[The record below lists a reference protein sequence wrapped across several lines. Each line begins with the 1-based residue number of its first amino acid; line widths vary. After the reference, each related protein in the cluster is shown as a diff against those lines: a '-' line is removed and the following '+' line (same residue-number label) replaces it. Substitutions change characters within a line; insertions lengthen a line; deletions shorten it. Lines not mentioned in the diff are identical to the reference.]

1 MGYRFGIDA
10 GSKTVKVVILDE
22 DGKIIGSVYRRHLS
36 NIRETLTDILHNLTW
51 RFSDLSGTAAVT
63 GSAGI
68 ALADML
74 GAPFFQEVLAT
85 TRAVRKAYPDADAVI
100 ELGGEDAKV
109 MYLSGTPE
117 QRMNATCAGAPSKAR
132 SSSWADPSNTF
143 LNWYDAFRLTLDLSE
158 GAASSPKTR
167 TPSPRMAP
175 RYTRERPKG
184 HSLPRSRSSRRA
196 YGKRPHRP
204 TTWRDLSLCSE
215 PTRIGLHSSAAM
227 HRSASPKSACSIARD
242 RFTWG

>member
-10 GSKTVKVVILDE
+10 GSKTVKVAILDE

-51 RFSDLSGTAAVT
+51 RFGDLSGTAAVT

-85 TRAVRKAYPDADAVI
+85 TRAVRKVYPDADAVI

-109 MYLSGTPE
+109 MYLSGTP
-117 QRMNATCAGAPSKAR
+117 
-132 SSSWADPSNTF
+132 
-143 LNWYDAFRLTLDLSE
+143 
-158 GAASSPKTR
+158 
-167 TPSPRMAP
+167 
-175 RYTRERPKG
+175 
-184 HSLPRSRSSRRA
+184 
-196 YGKRPHRP
+196 
-204 TTWRDLSLCSE
+204 
-215 PTRIGLHSSAAM
+215 SSA
-227 HRSASPKSACSIARD
+227 
-242 RFTWG
+242 